1 MKYENYLLNLQKIIP
16 LCMKTYNLKK
26 NMKNNYRIILSFM
39 ILFSL
44 FSCSTKKDILYLQ
57 NLDEYNNS
65 KVFITNNSIQAGDI
79 LNIKVST
86 LSSEASI
93 PFNSFSGS
101 IGQVNDIQSMKIN
114 GYLVSDSK
122 TINFPVL
129 GEISVS
135 KKTIKELELDLRKA
149 LKSGGYLTD
158 PLVTIRLLNAKFTV
172 LGEVKAPGTYETT
185 EVRIS
190 LLEALGMAGGLN
202 INADRKN
209 LVILREIDDRI
220 NTTHIDLSLA
230 DWLNGP
236 YSHIHPNDIL
246 LINPNKAKVISA
258 GIIKSPS
265 DVLSIFSVI
274 LSTVILLISI

>member
-1 MKYENYLLNLQKIIP
+1 
-16 LCMKTYNLKK
+16 
-26 NMKNNYRIILSFM
+26 MKNNYRKILSFM
-39 ILFSL
+39 ILLSL
-44 FSCSTKKDILYLQ
+44 LSCSTKKDILYLQ
-57 NLDEYNNS
+57 NLDKYNNS
-65 KVFITNNSIQAGDI
+65 KVFIANNSIQPGDI

-86 LSSEASI
+86 LSSDASA
-93 PFNSFSGS
+93 PFNSFSGIS
-101 IGQVNDIQSMKIN
+101 GQTNDLQSMKMS
-114 GYLVSDSK
+114 GYLVNDSR

-135 KKTIKELELDLRKA
+135 KKTIKELELDIRRA
-149 LKSGGYLTD
+149 LQVGGYLSD

-172 LGEVKAPGTYETT
+172 LGEVNSPGTYETT

-190 LLEALGMAGGLN
+190 LLEALGMAGGLT

-209 LVILREIDDRI
+209 LVILREIDDII

-236 YSHIHPNDIL
+236 YSYIHPNDIL

-274 LSTVILLISI
+274 LSTVILVISI